1 MDEEIYDVS
10 FKLNGEN
17 RCDEIRLF
25 PKQANIEDGERIG
38 SVEDCLRKKYP
49 NDRIDDIKVYKTLKK

>member
-25 PKQANIEDGERIG
+25 PKQANVKEWERIA
-38 SVEDCLRKKYP
+38 SVKEHLRQNYP
-49 NDRIDDIKVYKTLKK
+49 NDKIENIIVNLPPKK